1 MAKKIILTGERC
13 TGKLHL
19 GHYVG
24 TLRERLKIQASGD
37 YDEFYIMIA
46 DGQSLTDNS
55 RNVQKVRDNLINVAL
70 DYLAIGLDP
79 SKVTMFIQTEVPELA
94 ELSFYLMNMVSL
106 NRLLRNPTVKT
117 EIKEKGFGESVPVGF
132 ATYPVSQ
139 SADILCF
146 DGTIVPVG
154 DDQLP
159 MVEQCREIART
170 FNQLYGYTFE
180 EPKAV
185 VSGDKSC
192 ARLPGLDGNAKMSK
206 SLGNC
211 IYLSD
216 TTEEVS
222 RKVMSMYTDPDHIH
236 VNDPGKVEG
245 NMVFT
250 YLDVFATNEDVR
262 EFMEGYSSLEDV
274 KAHYRRGGLG
284 DVKIKKLL
292 IAVLEKLLTPIRE
305 RRKYY
310 ENNISEVY
318 DIIFAGS
325 DKARSKAAQVLA
337 RVKKN
342 MGINYRE
349 MYRGEN

>member
-24 TLRERLKIQASGD
+24 TLRERLKIQESGD

-46 DGQSLTDNS
+46 DGQSLTDNA
-55 RNVQKVRDNLINVAL
+55 RNVQKVRDNLVNVAL
-70 DYLAIGLDP
+70 DYLSIGLDP
-79 SKVTMFIQTEVPELA
+79 TKVTIFIQTEVPELT
-94 ELSFYLMNMVSL
+94 ELNFYFLNMVNLS
-106 NRLLRNPTVKT
+106 RLLRNPTVKT
-117 EIKEKGFGESVPVGF
+117 EISQKGFGESVPAGF
-132 ATYPVSQ
+132 VTYPVSQ

-146 DGTIVPVG
+146 DATIVPVG

-159 MVEQCREIART
+159 MIEQCREIART
-170 FNQLYGYTFE
+170 FNQVYGHTFE
-180 EPKAV
+180 EPKAI
-185 VSGDKSC
+185 VSTDKSC
-192 ARLPGLDGNAKMSK
+192 ARLPGIDGNAKMSK

-216 TTEEVS
+216 DTEEVTK
-222 RKVMSMYTDPDHIH
+222 KVMSMYTDPDHIH

-250 YLDVFATNEDVR
+250 YLDVFATDDDVR
-262 EFMEGYSSLEDV
+262 EFMDGYASLEEV

-284 DVKIKKLL
+284 DVKIKRLL
-292 IAVLEKLLTPIRE
+292 IAVLEKLLTPIRQ

-310 ENNISEVY
+310 EDNIHLVY
-318 DIIFAGS
+318 NIIFDGS
-325 DKARSKAAQVLA
+325 DKAREKAKSVLS
-337 RVKKN
+337 RVKRN

-349 MYRGEN
+349 LLGE